1 MAFPNPTGQTPTGQQ
16 DDPRAQALGAFPPS
30 ADADAD
36 WDAFGTEDPEAIYS
50 SQDGEAVEPSRDPFA
65 QDEGPQAPTTL
76 DEVDLAGMSVEDRV
90 AAVNG
95 FLGVELPEDKALAI
109 ADGYMRNADYT
120 KSKQTLAENQRMVQS
135 LLQQQGYNPPD
146 SLKQLNPFLQ
156 QQMQAPVAPM
166 GPQAPQPPQPGQS
179 EVPGPPLGSVAPY
192 DRDGFLAWW
201 GKHMERPATQGD
213 FDRWQYEATYGQ
225 QQRQQQQEQW
235 RGTVQAAISELDQLG
250 QEFKHLQEPGVREAV
265 EQIAYQRL
273 TSGQAYPGMMRE
285 IYLGQFGTEA
295 FRRQQ
300 LEQAPM
306 QRPRRQAPPVG
317 PGGPGGAPPRQE
329 QNLRTAEGILAKQLG
344 NEGLLRNLEQTLE
357 SDDPEGVYRSAAAQ
371 VRG

>member
-1 MAFPNPTGQTPTGQQ
+1 MAFPNPTGQTPTGPQ
-16 DDPRAQALGAFPPS
+16 DDPRAQVLGAFPPS
-30 ADADAD
+30 ADEDVE
-36 WDAFGTEDPEAIYS
+36 WDAFGNEDPEAIYS

-135 LLQQQGYNPPD
+135 LLQQQGYNPPAQ
-146 SLKQLNPFLQ
+146 LKQLNPFLQ
-156 QQMQAPVAPM
+156 QQVGQAPMAPV
-166 GPQAPQPPQPGQS
+166 APQPPQPAPTD
-179 EVPGPPLGSVAPY
+179 VPGPPIGSVAPY
-192 DRDGFLAWW
+192 DRDGFLTWW
-201 GKHMERPATQGD
+201 GKNVERPATQGD

-225 QQRQQQQEQW
+225 QQRQQAEEQW
-235 RGTVQAAISELDQLG
+235 RGTIQSAISELDQLG
-250 QEFKHLQEPGVREAV
+250 QEFKHLQEPGVRDAV
-265 EQIAYQRL
+265 EQLAYQRL
-273 TSGQAYPGMMRE
+273 TNGQAYPGMMRE
-285 IYLGQFGTEA
+285 IYLGQFANEA

-300 LEQAPM
+300 LEQAPR

-317 PGGPGGAPPRQE
+317 PGGPGGAPPQ
-329 QNLRTAEGILAKQLG
+329 QGHNLRDGQSILEKQLA
-344 NEGLLRNLEQTLE
+344 NEGLLRNLQQTLE
-357 SDDPEGVYRSAAAQ
+357 ADDPEGVYRTAAEQ
-371 VRG
+371 VRGR